1 MKGLIKYIPIV
12 IALLGTVFCSCSNDD
27 EEDLLPP
34 SNLNVSQVDED
45 ILEKTV
51 RHSTDVV
58 QFKNI
63 ELFGKDYEKCRMSGN
78 ATVNMTYNITP
89 LYLHA
94 SQDNPRSGDYYII
107 EGTISISS
115 DEMYKGLQKLKWGNK
130 DRHSTSVLGFYL
142 NNFDFDVS
150 VNAVDDMSKSVEFS
164 EVPYPMTTE
173 NAKTYTS
180 GISWNLNGCISGGKS
195 GIGGTVET
203 GVNFKNS
210 ESYALNDVTIRNC
223 YNMQKGIVNYKI
235 QINNLPKSWDE
246 KPPQVS
252 IKTYDFHF
260 TWVWRIPHTKTNDTS
275 TRYKMTVKLNN
286 LTYQTNNANSK
297 TPSSLASKSLTR
309 VFDLPL
315 PNRVPTGAVVL
326 RNDQKMNM
334 NDIVYTN
341 VDSRKEYCDSTF
353 SAYGISEAYKRHLPE
368 GRYALRFK
376 LDGVEYKSNKNI
388 NVERGK
394 CLNLISGFFY

>member
-1 MKGLIKYIPIV
+1 MKKHIKYIPIV
-12 IALLGTVFCSCSNDD
+12 IALLSTVFCSCNNDY

-34 SNLNVSQVDED
+34 SNLNATQVDED

-58 QFKNI
+58 KFKDI
-63 ELFGKDYEKCRMSGN
+63 VLFSKDKERCRMSGN
-78 ATVNMTYNITP
+78 ATVNMTYSITP

-94 SQDNPRSGDYYII
+94 TQDNPRYGDYYII

-115 DEMYKGLQKLKWGNK
+115 DEMYKGLQKLKWGAGN
-130 DRHSTSVLGFYL
+130 RHNTSVLGFFL

-150 VNAVDDMSKSVEFS
+150 VNGVDDMSKSVEFS

-180 GISWNLNGCISGGKS
+180 GISWNLNGCVSGGKS

-203 GVNFKNS
+203 GVNFKKS
-210 ESYALNDVTIRNC
+210 ESYALNDVSIRNC
-223 YNMQKGIVNYKI
+223 YNTQKGIVNYKI
-235 QINNLPKSWDE
+235 QINNLPKDWNG
-246 KPPQVS
+246 KPPLVS

-260 TWVWRIPHTKTNDTS
+260 TWVWRIPHTKANDTS
-275 TRYKMTVKLNN
+275 TRYKMTVKFNN
-286 LTYQTNNANSK
+286 LTYQTRNADNK
-297 TPSSLASKSLTR
+297 TPSTLTSKSLTK

-326 RNDQKMNM
+326 KNDQKMNM

-341 VDSRKEYCDSTF
+341 VDSRKEYSDSTF
-353 SAYGISEAYKRHLPE
+353 SAYGISETYKRHLPV
-368 GRYALRFK
+368 GKYNLKFK
-376 LDGVEYKSNKNI
+376 LDGVECKSNKTI
-388 NVERGK
+388 EVERGK
-394 CLNLISGFFY
+394 SLSLISGFYY